1 MLFIKISLATH
12 PLFWS
17 SLFTR
22 VIFALN
28 ASAAFLAKNK
38 PNPTPLWLPIL
49 LNGANK
55 STFSGIPI
63 PSSVTER
70 INFSFVDYR
79 DKEAEVV
86 EEENCGYKG
95 TISDEAAGKLLAY
108 VG

>member
-1 MLFIKISLATH
+1 MENADFEYKILTANEIETARETCNQYCNLSVNDICTLAH
-12 PLFWS
+12 KDPPYL
-17 SLFTR
+17 
-22 VIFALN
+22 
-28 ASAAFLAKNK
+28 
-38 PNPTPLWLPIL
+38 
-49 LNGANK
+49 GA
-55 STFSGIPI
+55 GMR
-63 PSSVTER
+63 ER